1 MNSRLYILSLFVL
14 IASCNQSETEK
25 KYSKWKPATKMGNQ
39 IETIHTPFILG
50 KPTFKVLNN
59 TFIINELRPYNDKAI
74 HFFQADSFTYIGSTG
89 KTGRG
94 PGELGRAGNLATN
107 AQTGHFW
114 LSDFSKYIL
123 WKFNLDSALTS
134 PNYMPVAQPM
144 SKEHFMVRMAFV
156 NDTLAMG
163 NVLAPISPSNYEMKV
178 AFLNT
183 KNNKIEVLNHPV
195 PGYITEKRTNSF
207 IALSRRRK
215 LYARAYIEY
224 DLLTIRK
231 FNGELICNIKGPG
244 WSKTHQPVKKYYSHV
259 AIVGD
264 YIIAAYLGEDGLAL
278 DETKRTV
285 SVSPTKLLIF
295 DLKGNHLKTIDTQN
309 PINNF
314 TVDKKNGRIILCFT
328 NREKPLGYLNL
339 NTIY

>member
-1 MNSRLYILSLFVL
+1 MNFRLYILSLFLL

-50 KPTFKVLNN
+50 EPTFKVLNN
-59 TFIINELRPYNDKAI
+59 TLIINELRPYNDKAV
-74 HFFQADSFTYIGSTG
+74 HFFQANSFTYLGSTG

-144 SKEHFMVRMAFV
+144 SKKHFMVRMAFV

-163 NVLAPISPSNYEMKV
+163 NVLDPISPSNYVMKV
-178 AFLNT
+178 ATLNT
-183 KNNKIEVLNHPV
+183 KNSKIKILNHSAPD
-195 PGYITEKRTNSF
+195 YITEKRTNSF
-207 IALSRRRK
+207 IALSTESN

-244 WSKTHQPVKKYYSHV
+244 WSKTLQPIKKYYSHV

-328 NREKPLGYLNL
+328 NREEPLGYLNL